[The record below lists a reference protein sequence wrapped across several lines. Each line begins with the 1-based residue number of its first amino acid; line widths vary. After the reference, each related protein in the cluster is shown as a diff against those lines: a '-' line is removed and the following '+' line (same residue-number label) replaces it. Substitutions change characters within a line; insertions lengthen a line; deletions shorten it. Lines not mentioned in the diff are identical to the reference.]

1 MRADYNPIC
10 GFAALALVI
19 PPFWA
24 GAAEPFK
31 LNVSQQYIPEAGL
44 VTNCLLVTARE
55 KYSFLPPA
63 NWRIESDETARKI
76 SLVLADG
83 TVIAIQIK
91 ESALGTAAGQT
102 QVQLRDQVLARF
114 PGSSILA
121 ESVYFAEAGAG
132 QAFDLE
138 WNTGNGTR
146 FATRFAVFSVSGETI
161 EVVLTAKPEK
171 FQSHHA
177 TFTGLLNTFRIAP
190 AGQR

>member
-1 MRADYNPIC
+1 MRAHCNLIS

-19 PPFWA
+19 PPFRA
-24 GAAEPFK
+24 GAAEQFK
-31 LNVSQQYIPEAGL
+31 LNVSQQHIPEAGL

-63 NWRIESDETARKI
+63 NWRIESDEAARKV

-91 ESALGTAAGQT
+91 DVALGTAAGQT
-102 QVQLRDQVLARF
+102 QAQLRDQVLARF
-114 PGSSILA
+114 PGASILA
-121 ESVYFAEAGAG
+121 ESVCFAEAGEG

-138 WNTGNGTR
+138 WDAGNGTR
-146 FATRFAVFSVSGETI
+146 FATRFAVFSVSGEII
-161 EVVLTAKPEK
+161 EVVLTTKPEK
-171 FQSHHA
+171 FHSHHA

-190 AGQR
+190 TGQR